1 MKCPYRA
8 DHMCVFEVDGVV
20 NHNVSSKILH
30 QNLSAEGW
38 KGVFLSLLD
47 FLAAQIGT
55 FFGQIS
61 DFDVFK
67 GQLISKW
74 WWIRK

>member
-1 MKCPYRA
+1 MKCPYRE

-47 FLAAQIGT
+47 FLAAQIRT
-55 FFGQIS
+55 FLTNFRFWPLEIDLRIEHG
-61 DFDVFK
+61 
-67 GQLISKW
+67 LA
-74 WWIRK
+74 